1 MAMLWRNRATV
12 AISDALK
19 EFRATAC
26 KIATGKTLRDWE
38 QVFAERRTD
47 GIRSGHLNNKRIFY
61 PWSTTENRFNSY
73 YDLPKEAWELV
84 IMKVDPLHEL
94 PRNIKDVVDMGH
106 MPLIIASKDH
116 LRDIN
121 SYMYG
126 KSPYQEYELPKWL
139 LVKRIRKQ
147 YLNTI

>member
-1 MAMLWRNRATV
+1 MAMLWRNRTTV
-12 AISDALK
+12 ALSDALK

-38 QVFAERRTD
+38 QVFEERRTD
-47 GIRSGHLNNKRIFY
+47 GIRSGHLNSSRIFY

-73 YDLPKEAWELV
+73 YDLPRGAWELV
-84 IMKVDPLHEL
+84 VMKVDPLHDL
-94 PRNIKDVVDMGH
+94 PKDIRDAVNIGG
-106 MPLIIASKDH
+106 MPLIVASREH

-121 SYMYG
+121 SYMYS
-126 KSPYQEYELPKWL
+126 KSPYQEYELPRWL
-139 LVKRIRKQ
+139 LVKRISKQ